1 MMAHKITIN
10 KADKSQPNCI
20 IFGLSSL
27 GLLSSRSIVKSNILT
42 EAFLSKHIH
51 VLVKLLFVVVVEN
64 RGDRNAKQFAW
75 REASI
80 ITAP

>member
-10 KADKSQPNCI
+10 KADKSQPNCM

-27 GLLSSRSIVKSNILT
+27 GLLSSRSIVKSNKT